1 MPDFFSSDIKSLVSP
16 PLYSAILRR
25 LTLLDLQEGEQI
37 LGPGQLQDN
46 LYFIKKGVARSFT
59 RSFSTEWTNW
69 FAAEGNAV
77 YSAESLLNNSPSPEC
92 IETCTP
98 CQLFRIARQDYNLL
112 LAEFP
117 ELYQLA
123 FQIANKH
130 LIVAEKRMYGLH
142 MLTAYER
149 YEQFIQTH
157 QHIANRVKMQHIASY
172 LGMTPTHLSRIRR
185 DFATNNRQKFRIN

>member
-16 PLYSAILRR
+16 PLYSAIIRR

-37 LGPGQLQDN
+37 PGPGQL
-46 LYFIKKGVARSFT
+46 
-59 RSFSTEWTNW
+59 
-69 FAAEGNAV
+69 
-77 YSAESLLNNSPSPEC
+77 

-130 LIVAEKRMYGLH
+130 LIVAEKRMFGLH

-149 YEQFIQTH
+149 YEQW
-157 QHIANRVKMQHIASY
+157 
-172 LGMTPTHLSRIRR
+172 
-185 DFATNNRQKFRIN
+185 